1 MTGSFRLSTFSALL
15 AAAAVV
21 ALAQFAPSPA
31 SSGTTEEIVEASYLK
46 DLDIRQ
52 VPMAEL
58 TLTPLSK
65 PSSSSSALAVKT
77 AVDRPDARYGHGDR
91 LVLTVEVTEDA
102 YVWVFDTGTSGKVH
116 QIFPNNHESDNF
128 VRAVSP
134 IAIPS
139 QEADYELLVSHPTGA
154 ELLTVIASKD
164 STPLAHDLIDQQTQ
178 AGPFLAL
185 RGDAAT
191 VAKDLSISLKKA
203 HPSWVGH
210 QQVIY
215 VQ

>member
-128 VRAVSP
+128 VRADSP

-139 QEADYELLVSHPTGA
+139 QEADYELLVSHPTGV

-164 STPLAHDLIDQQTQ
+164 STPLAQDLD
-178 AGPFLAL
+178 
-185 RGDAAT
+185 RSGD
-191 VAKDLSISLKKA
+191 
-203 HPSWVGH
+203 PSRAIPSASGRCG
-210 QQVIY
+210 Y
-215 VQ
+215 GR